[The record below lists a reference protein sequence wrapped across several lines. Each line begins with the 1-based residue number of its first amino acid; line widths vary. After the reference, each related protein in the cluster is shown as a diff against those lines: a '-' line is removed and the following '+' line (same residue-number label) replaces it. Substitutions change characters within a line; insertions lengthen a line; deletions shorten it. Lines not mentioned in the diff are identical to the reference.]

1 MFWIDEDTAEYGVV
15 YKDESSKNDDDGD
28 ADADDNEPNGADNS
42 WRSIMNGMDWDRRS
56 KIKEIA
62 SKEEKRILEDK
73 LKAVFGM
80 QAPATKAFILAALDR
95 CYTDEN
101 GEEMSYLKD
110 HARASCDFLDEVAA
124 ALTEGYE
131 GLDSEIREY
140 LEMDSREDFERR
152 ANDGLDED
160 WKPEDGNDNSEEESD
175 E

>member
-1 MFWIDEDTAEYGVV
+1 
-15 YKDESSKNDDDGD
+15 
-28 ADADDNEPNGADNS
+28 
-42 WRSIMNGMDWDRRS
+42 MNGMDWDRRS

-110 HARASCDFLDEVAA
+110 HSRASADFLDEVAA
-124 ALTEGYE
+124 ALTKGYE
-131 GLDSEIREY
+131 GVDSEIREY

-152 ANDGLDED
+152 ANDELGED
-160 WKPEDGNDNSEEESD
+160 WKTEDEKEDDNDNSDEE
-175 E
+175 